1 MSARF
6 VRVVLGGVTLA
17 ASGAYTFIY
26 LYRWEWNRAMISA
39 AIFIAAEVA
48 VIGSLLANRIKV
60 VSDRLDAVADGPRG
74 SSLRTPTPPVA
85 VTVGT
90 VAARRRERIHE
101 SAPPPRA
108 HFAWLARPERMNVF
122 VPVLLGA
129 GVVLSGLAWVVERLA
144 RRTVSPI
151 AERGLT
157 ARLDGL
163 SLPADGFVTQ
173 ARSPLDVL
181 RGPLVDRT

>member
-1 MSARF
+1 MS
-6 VRVVLGGVTLA
+6 VRLVRLLLGGVTLA
-17 ASGAYTFIY
+17 ASGTYTFVY

-48 VIGSLLANRIKV
+48 VIGSLLAHRIKV
-60 VSDRLDAVADGPRG
+60 VSDRLDTLADVPPG
-74 SSLRTPTPPVA
+74 SSRRAPSPRVS
-85 VTVGT
+85 VTVGAVT
-90 VAARRRERIHE
+90 GQRRERIHE

-129 GVVLSGLAWVVERLA
+129 GMVLSGLAWMVERVA

-151 AERGLT
+151 AERGL
-157 ARLDGL
+157 AGQLDGL
-163 SLPADGFVTQ
+163 SLPAGGFLTSE
-173 ARSPLDVL
+173 RSSLDVL
-181 RGPLVDRT
+181 RGPLVDRP